1 MPRVLRSNVFSVALD
16 ARMDTA
22 GFRYTAASIGE
33 RLGATGIAA
42 TVYAAEAGHPRGPY
56 HYHHGIE
63 EWLLVLSGAPVVR
76 EPAGRRTLAPG
87 DLICFPSGPTGAHTV
102 EGPGRFVIFST
113 GQEREPWHSVYVDSN
128 KMSSI
133 EGLIPLDDEAG
144 YFYREGTGDVDT
156 ELHPREPTVLDA
168 PAQQVVNV
176 WSITVESSS
185 EDEPPG
191 FRSRKAKLGPLLAAE
206 RLGATVTELDRNEGS
221 APYHYEC
228 GREEWVLVL
237 AGAPTLRHPGGE
249 DLLAAGDVVC
259 FPDGPTGAHRL
270 TNSQDKLARV
280 VFFSTQDVPSNVCYP
295 DSGEW
300 FLRNGPNAPNPIL
313 RAADEVDCDRV
324 SGRSGRGP
332 SQVR

>member
-1 MPRVLRSNVFSVALD
+1 MLRSNVFSVELD
-16 ARMDTA
+16 ESLDTA
-22 GFRYTAASIGE
+22 GFRCVATSIGE
-33 RLGATGIAA
+33 RLGATRIGA
-42 TVYAAEAGHPRGPY
+42 TVYAAEAGHLRGPY

-63 EWLLVLSGAPVVR
+63 EWLLVLSGAPVLR
-76 EPAGRRTLAPG
+76 EPAGRRILAPG

-133 EGLIPLDDEAG
+133 EGLLPLDNEAG

-156 ELHPREPTVLDA
+156 ELQQREPTVLDA
-168 PAQQVVNV
+168 TAQPVVNV
-176 WSITVESSS
+176 VSIGVESTFK
-185 EDEPPG
+185 DKPPG
-191 FRSRKAKLGPLLAAE
+191 PRSRMAKLGPLLAAE
-206 RLGATVTELDRNEGS
+206 RLGASVTELDPSEGS

-237 AGAPTLRHPGGE
+237 AGSPTLRHPGGE
-249 DLLAAGDVVC
+249 DLLIAGDVVC
-259 FPDGPTGAHRL
+259 FPDGPAGAHRL
-270 TNSQDKLARV
+270 LNSQDQLVRV

-300 FLRNGPNAPNPIL
+300 FLRNGPNAPSPTL
-313 RAADEVDCDRV
+313 RAADEVD
-324 SGRSGRGP
+324 
-332 SQVR
+332 

>member
-1 MPRVLRSNVFSVALD
+1 VLRSNVLSVELD
-16 ARMDTA
+16 ASMDIA

-63 EWLLVLSGAPVVR
+63 EWLLVLSGAPALR
-76 EPAGRRTLAPG
+76 EPAGRRTLERG

-133 EGLIPLDDEAG
+133 EGLIPLDNEAG
-144 YFYREGTGDVDT
+144 YFYREGTSDVDT
-156 ELHPREPTVLDA
+156 ELRNREPAVLDA
-168 PAQQVVNV
+168 PAQPVINV
-176 WSITVESSS
+176 DSIGVESRSN
-185 EDEPPG
+185 DKPPG
-191 FRSRKAKLGPLLAAE
+191 FRSRTIKLGPLLGAE
-206 RLGATVTELDRNEGS
+206 HMGATLTELDPGEGS
-221 APYHYEC
+221 AGYHYEC

-237 AGAPTLRHPGGE
+237 AGSPTLRHPGGE
-249 DLLAAGDVVC
+249 DLLTAGDVVC
-259 FPDGPTGAHRL
+259 FPDGPVGAHRL
-270 TNSQDKLARV
+270 INSQDELARV
-280 VFFSTQDVPSNVCYP
+280 VFFSTLECPSNVFYP

-300 FLRNGPNAPNPIL
+300 FLRNGPNAPSPTL
-313 RAADEVDCDRV
+313 RAAD
-324 SGRSGRGP
+324 GIG
-332 SQVR
+332 